1 MNNIRHYRS
10 ICQYKYRLDCSIL
23 ICYVIFVKT
32 VQNRLYQ
39 AALRLFAERGVTQV
53 TVSDLAEAAGVAR
66 GTVYS
71 NFGTLESLF
80 EDAATRLTAEM
91 EMRIAAGFGQTTDP
105 AQRLANGI
113 RFFVR
118 RAHDDPPWGRFLVRF
133 GATTPTLRGLL
144 EGAPTSDLKLGVELG
159 RFHLRADQVT
169 SAIAMMS
176 GSVLGAIWLVL
187 EGQQTWRD
195 AGADTAELV
204 LRALGVPTD
213 VARRLA
219 TSELPPLPEAGRL
232 ITHHEKGVKT

>member
-1 MNNIRHYRS
+1 M
-10 ICQYKYRLDCSIL
+10 
-23 ICYVIFVKT
+23 KT

-91 EMRIAAGFGQTTDP
+91 GLRIAAISNQTTDP
-105 AQRLANGI
+105 TQRLANGI

-118 RAHDDPPWGRFLVRF
+118 RAHEDPLWGRFLVSF

-144 EGAPTSDLKLGVELG
+144 QGAPRSDLTLGIELG
-159 RFHLRADQVT
+159 RFDLRADQIT
-169 SAIAMMS
+169 SAVAVMS
-176 GSVLGAIWLVL
+176 GSVLAAMSLVL
-187 EGQQTWRD
+187 EGHQTWR
-195 AGADTAELV
+195 AAAADTAELV

-213 VARRLA
+213 VAQRLA
-219 TSELPPLPEAGRL
+219 TSELPPLPDAGRP
-232 ITHHEKGVKT
+232 ITHHNHGVVT